1 MKEILQYLINGN
13 KLTSEKAEEVLTK
26 IGQDNYSEIEISSF
40 LTVFLMRPI
49 TADELKGFRN
59 ALLKLAVR
67 ANLSEFNTIDV
78 CGTGGDEKNTF
89 NISTLTAFVLAG
101 AGFKVAKH
109 GNYGVSS
116 SCGSS
121 NLLEFFGYKFSN
133 NESKLKSEIGKT
145 GITFLHAPLFHPA
158 MKYVAPVRRTLK
170 VKTFFNKLGPMVNPS
185 MPQNQ
190 LVGVYDL
197 NVLEL
202 YKKVYENS
210 MVNYTIL
217 HAIDGYDEISLTG
230 DVAYASNQSE
240 GRLNPVDFGFA
251 PLKPAEL
258 YGGNSVEEAAEIFK
272 NVLENKATGAQKNAV
287 LANAAAGIKTIHP
300 EKELSACVEIAKES
314 IDSGNALKAF
324 KNLIEMQ

>member
-1 MKEILQYLINGN
+1 MKEILQYLFDGN
-13 KLTSEKAEEVLTK
+13 KLTSEKAEEILTQ

-49 TADELKGFRN
+49 TADELRGFRN
-59 ALLKLAVR
+59 ALLKLAVQ

-121 NLLEFFGYKFSN
+121 NLLEYFGYKFSN
-133 NESKLKSEIGKT
+133 NESKLKTEIDKT

-197 NVLEL
+197 NVMEL

-210 MVNYTIL
+210 EVNYTIL
-217 HAIDGYDEISLTG
+217 HSVDGYDEISLTG
-230 DVAYASNQSE
+230 EAAYASNQSE
-240 GRLNPVDFGFA
+240 GRLKPVDFGFA

-258 YGGNSVEEAAEIFK
+258 NGGNSVEEAAQIFI
-272 NVLENKATGAQKNAV
+272 NVLENVAAEGQKNAV
-287 LANAAAGIKTIHP
+287 LANTAAGIKTIHP

-314 IDSGNALKAF
+314 IDSGKALKVF
-324 KNLIEMQ
+324 KALIDKQ

>member
-1 MKEILQYLINGN
+1 MKKVLQYLFDGN
-13 KLTSEKAEEVLTK
+13 ILSAEEAENILTK

-59 ALLKLAVR
+59 ALLNLAIRVDL
-67 ANLSEFNTIDV
+67 ADFDTIDV

-121 NLLEFFGYKFSN
+121 NLLEYFGYKFSN
-133 NESKLKSEIGKT
+133 DESKLKLEIDKT

-170 VKTFFNKLGPMVNPS
+170 LKTFFNKLGPMVNPS

-197 NVLEL
+197 QVLHL

-210 MVNYTIL
+210 QTNHTIV
-217 HAIDGYDEISLTG
+217 HALDGYDEISLTG
-230 DVAYASNQSE
+230 EVAYVSNNSE
-240 GRLNPVDFGFA
+240 GKLKPGDFGFA

-258 YGGNSVEEAAEIFK
+258 YGGNTVEEAAVIFK
-272 NVLENKATGAQKNAV
+272 NVLENKATEAQKNAV
-287 LANAAAGIKTIHP
+287 LANAALGIKTIEP
-300 EKELSACVEIAKES
+300 EKELSGCVEKAKDS
-314 IDSGNALKAF
+314 IDSGNAYEVF
-324 KNLIEMQ
+324 KQLIDCQ